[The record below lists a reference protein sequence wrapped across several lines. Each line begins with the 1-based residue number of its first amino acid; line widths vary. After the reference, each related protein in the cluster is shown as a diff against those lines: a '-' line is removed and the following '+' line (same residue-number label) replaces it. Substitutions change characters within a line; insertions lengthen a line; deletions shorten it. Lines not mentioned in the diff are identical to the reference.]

1 MVGQTI
7 SHYHVLEELGRGGMG
22 VVYKAEDSRLGR
34 LVALKFLPPDVA
46 RDRESLERFQREA
59 RAAGALNHPH
69 ICTIYDIDAHH
80 GEPFLAMELLQGLT
94 LKRHISNRPLPG
106 ERVAQVGRQIAAALE
121 SAHAKG
127 IVHRDIKPANIFLT
141 EADQVKVLDFGLAK
155 LLGPVSE
162 LTATEGLTRPGVATG
177 TLPYRAPEQVRGEKL
192 DARTDIYALG
202 AVLYEMATGLAAF
215 PQTQTG
221 QLIDAILH
229 AAPVA
234 PGRLE
239 PRLSP
244 ELERIIAK
252 CLEKDPERRYQSAK
266 EVAVDLQRFAQ
277 PSSVPSATLVGRA
290 RPRSRALLAA
300 GISALILLAVWWAIS
315 TRRQESAADGAS
327 RAPIRSLAVLPLSN
341 LSGDPAQDYFAD
353 GMTEALISDL
363 AQISAL
369 RVISRTSVMQ
379 YKGTLKPMPQ
389 IGRELG
395 VEAVIE
401 GSVLRVGNRVRIT
414 AQLVESA
421 TDRHLWAQS
430 YDRDVKDVLALQDE
444 VSEAIAR
451 QVQAKL
457 TPQEQS
463 RLTSARQVN
472 PEAHELYLK
481 GRYQANKISV
491 ESSWKAVEYFQK
503 ALELDPNDALAYASL
518 ADSYSTLA
526 VFGGL
531 PPKEAFPKAK
541 ALVTKALALD
551 DALAYSHNVSAILKR
566 DYEWDWEGAE
576 KEFRRALELN
586 PNSAHTR
593 DMYAIYLVVM
603 RRFDEALGEIR
614 HAQSLDPLNL
624 DASNNVGFIHFAMG
638 HHDRA
643 VEAYQKTIDLDA
655 NFVMA
660 HRELGLVYSHR
671 GLHPQ
676 AIRELERAVALSRDP
691 YTLALLGHGY
701 AAAGRRRDAL
711 KVLDE
716 LRERSRRGYVAAYYF
731 ADIYAGLRQRDLA
744 LQWLEKA
751 YQERE
756 PALLWTAVDLRYDW
770 LRSDPRFQ
778 ELMRRMRLPQ

>member
-7 SHYHVLEELGRGGMG
+7 SHYHVVEELGRGGMG
-22 VVYKAEDSRLGR
+22 VVYKAEDTRLGR
-34 LVALKFLPPDVA
+34 LVALKFLPPDLA

-59 RAAGALNHPH
+59 RAAGSLNHPH
-69 ICTIYDIDAHH
+69 ICTIYDIDDHH
-80 GEPFLAMELLQGLT
+80 GEPFLAMELLVGMT
-94 LKRHISNRPLPG
+94 LKHHISGRPMAG
-106 ERVAQVGRQIAAALE
+106 ERVANVGIQIAAALE

-127 IVHRDIKPANIFLT
+127 IVHRDIKPANIFL
-141 EADQVKVLDFGLAK
+141 ADGDQVKVLDFGLAK
-155 LLGPVSE
+155 LLRPVTE
-162 LTATEGLTRPGVATG
+162 LTATGGLTQPGIAAG
-177 TLPYRAPEQVRGEKL
+177 TLPYMAPEQVRGEKV

-202 AVLYEMATGLAAF
+202 AVLYEMATGRAAF
-215 PQTQTG
+215 PETQTG
-221 QLIDAILH
+221 QLVDAILH
-229 AAPVA
+229 AAPVL
-234 PGRLE
+234 PSRLH

-244 ELERIIAK
+244 DLERIIAK

-266 EVAVDLQRFAQ
+266 EVAVDLRRLAQ
-277 PSSVPSATLVGRA
+277 SASTPIATPSP
-290 RPRSRALLAA
+290 PRSRRAAFLAA
-300 GISALILLAVWWAIS
+300 GISALVLLGLWFGFFS
-315 TRRQESAADGAS
+315 TLWRELLSGGS
-327 RAPIRSLAVLPLSN
+327 TRAPIRSLAVLPLSN

-369 RVISRTSVMQ
+369 KAISRTSVMQ
-379 YKGTLKPMPQ
+379 YKGTRKSLPQ

-414 AQLVESA
+414 AQLIESA

-430 YDRDVKDVLALQDE
+430 YDRDVRDVLALQDE
-444 VSEAIAR
+444 VSEAIAS
-451 QVQAKL
+451 QVQARL
-457 TPQEQS
+457 TPQEQV

-481 GRYQANKISV
+481 GRYQANKVTV
-491 ESSWKAVEYFQK
+491 EGSWKAVEYFQK

-518 ADSYSTLA
+518 ADAYCTLA

-551 DALAYSHNVSAILKR
+551 DSLAYSHNVSAVLKR

-576 KEFRRALELN
+576 KEFQRALELN
-586 PNSAHTR
+586 PNSADTR
-593 DMYAIYLVVM
+593 DMYAIYLVFM
-603 RRFDEALGEIR
+603 RRFDEALREIR

-643 VEAYQKTIDLDA
+643 VEAYQRTIDLDA

-660 HRELGLVYSHR
+660 HRELGLVYSHQS
-671 GLHPQ
+671 LHPQ

-691 YTLALLGHGY
+691 YTLAMLGHAY
-701 AAAGRRRDAL
+701 AAAGRHQDAL
-711 KVLDE
+711 KILQE
-716 LRERSRRGYVAAYYF
+716 LKARSRHGFVAAYYF
-731 ADIYAGLRQRDLA
+731 ADIYAGLRQKDLA
-744 LQWLEKA
+744 VHWLEKA
-751 YQERE
+751 YQERD
-756 PALLWTAVDLRYDW
+756 PALLWTVVDPRYDW

-778 ELMRRMRLPQ
+778 DLLRRIRLPQ